1 MQWRHEIRG
10 AASGIAVVTA
20 FLLALVSVNLD
31 IPGQALLQSLR
42 FHLVALML
50 VLVVVLLVTRAF
62 KRSVLFTLVLL
73 VSVAEGGYFVYRM
86 QAARAVAAEAPRA
99 PFIRVLSFNILNS
112 NYENGAAITEFIKGS
127 GADIVMVMESSPLFD
142 HLSDL
147 ATVYPAREGC
157 GEAQTCDLMLL
168 SKTPLTDAQMH
179 DLGPTWRNRL
189 ITAKTVVDGKPFT
202 AVAAHMVKPYF
213 DWASVGEAHTLLRIL
228 GNIEGPLVLSG
239 DFNAAPWSDNIEWL
253 VRDGRLVTAGTYPAT
268 WPVALGPLGVPID
281 NMFTRDGLFIDSIR
295 SLDDSMGS
303 NHRGLIA
310 ELSIAQ

>member
-1 MQWRHEIRG
+1 VQWRYEIRG
-10 AASGIAVVTA
+10 AASGLAVVTA

-42 FHLVALML
+42 FHLAALML
-50 VLVVVLLVTRAF
+50 VLVVALVVTRGF
-62 KRSVLFTLVLL
+62 RRSILFALVLL
-73 VSVAEGGYFVYRM
+73 VSVAEGGYFIYRM
-86 QAARAVAAEAPRA
+86 HEARGVAAEAPRT

-112 NYENGAAITEFIKGS
+112 NYENGPAIAGFIKGS
-127 GADIVMVMESSPLFD
+127 GADIVMVMEASPLFD
-142 HLSDL
+142 HLADL

-157 GEAQTCDLMLL
+157 DEAQTCDLMLL
-168 SKTPLTDAQMH
+168 SKTPLTDAEMH

-189 ITAKTVVDGKPFT
+189 ITAHTVVDGEPFT

-213 DWASVGEAHTLLRIL
+213 DWAAVGEAHTLLRVLAKIQ
-228 GNIEGPLVLSG
+228 GPMVLSG

-253 VRDGRLVTAGTYPAT
+253 VRDGKLITAGNYPAT

-281 NMFTRDGLFIDSIR
+281 NMFTRDGLFIDSLK
-295 SLDDSMGS
+295 SLDDTMGS